1 MTSTPLLCWVL
12 VNTVPY
18 HEARL
23 RAAAERTA
31 LRLCMVQMTEI
42 DSFRILEQPIQAE
55 RFHRR
60 TLFPK
65 TPWSQIDR
73 RDMVR
78 SLNTCLSELR
88 PDVVCINGWS
98 FGGCIAA
105 LAWCASHQ
113 VPAIMMSESTA
124 IDHPRRWWREAIKR
138 RIVSLCS
145 ASLVS
150 GSRHRDYMSELG
162 VSPDS
167 VFTGYGAIDNEH
179 FRAGADAARR
189 AQAQLRASRSLPE
202 RYFMACSRFSEK
214 KNLFRLLQ
222 AYRQYRERCAS
233 PPWSLLIIGEGELKE
248 QLLAVRDQLGLQD
261 QVQFPGPKGYREL
274 PVYYGLASALVHAS
288 TTEQWGLVVN
298 EAMAAGLPVIVS
310 ERCGCASDLV
320 AHGINGLLFD
330 PYDVDALAEA
340 MIEVA
345 DGSADRLAMG
355 RASREIVARWSPE
368 RFAESLGSAV
378 EVALG
383 APPPTRDVID
393 RLVLWGL
400 RQR

>member
-1 MTSTPLLCWVL
+1 L
-12 VNTVPY
+12 
-18 HEARL
+18 H
-23 RAAAERTA
+23 
-31 LRLCMVQMTEI
+31 
-42 DSFRILEQPIQAE
+42 
-55 RFHRR
+55 
-60 TLFPK
+60 
-65 TPWSQIDR
+65 
-73 RDMVR
+73 
-78 SLNTCLSELR
+78 TCLSELR
-88 PDVVCINGWS
+88 PDVVCINVWS

-233 PPWSLLIIGEGELKE
+233 PPWPLLIIGEGELKE

-274 PVYYGLASALVHAS
+274 PVYYGLASAFVHAS

-378 EVALG
+378 EAALG